1 MSQALTPF
9 LGVTVGRLV
18 FGVGVLGAG
27 MVAAIV
33 CSLAFAWGLGEVAGY
48 RHTLERHPLHARW
61 FSIGYSACVIGCAVA
76 VLLRPNL
83 VALSIAVQVMNALM
97 LPIVFGMLIAL
108 AAKAL
113 PRAHQL
119 RGTAFWLVLTVC
131 GITAALG
138 VLGGISGIGLLD

>member
-1 MSQALTPF
+1 MA
-9 LGVTVGRLV
+9 
-18 FGVGVLGAG
+18 
-27 MVAAIV
+27 AAIV

-61 FSIGYSACVIGCAVA
+61 FSAGYGICVVGCTVA
-76 VLLRPNL
+76 VLLWPDL
-83 VALSIAVQVMNALM
+83 VSLNIAIQVMNALL
-97 LPIVFGMLIAL
+97 LPIVLGMLIAL

-113 PRAHQL
+113 PSPHRL
-119 RGTAFWLVLTVC
+119 RGTALWLMLTVC